1 MNNVSNKPSKVVQNI
16 PPLPLTSYFFFQG
29 KFGVRGVFFPAGNY
43 FLNPRQMQ
51 KNSHRKIKD
60 KKNYMTHTKSQPIF
74 FSFQYQLSCRSRSDS
89 NCFIVTRGKKKPCG
103 LPRISYFSKG
113 FCADMQKKSSGMQE
127 TFFFSFQKYF
137 HLVPRPKL
145 QINWICRFSGVILHD
160 PSLISENLSYQAACT
175 PSSAKSESLSCF
187 LTGSVCAILVIS
199 VGNWGDVLAH
209 EQTRDFK
216 KAVLQLK
223 KKSWWVYASLL
234 WNVEKIVSKLELIN
248 HQKEVAKQYCLVQLH
263 LVNPIKWPK
272 RQGQPCLLTG
282 RHS

>member
-1 MNNVSNKPSKVVQNI
+1 MYNDAREKPKHCKKSKYYEDNAVFCLFFKLMPKWIMSPINPARWFKI
-16 PPLPLTSYFFFQG
+16 SPPPPYKLLFFQG
-29 KFGVRGVFFPAGNY
+29 KFGVRWVFFPAGSY

-51 KNSHRKIKD
+51 KNSHTKKKE
-60 KKNYMTHTKSQPIF
+60 KKNYMTHIKSQPIF
-74 FSFQYQLSCRSRSDS
+74 FFFPISVVMSLQVWQQLFHCHAE
-89 NCFIVTRGKKKPCG
+89 KKKVSWFAENF
-103 LPRISYFSKG
+103 LFLQG
-113 FCADMQKKSSGMQE
+113 FLRRHAKKSSGMQE

-175 PSSAKSESLSCF
+175 PSSAKSESLSYF

-216 KAVLQLK
+216 KAVL
-223 KKSWWVYASLL
+223 
-234 WNVEKIVSKLELIN
+234 
-248 HQKEVAKQYCLVQLH
+248 
-263 LVNPIKWPK
+263 
-272 RQGQPCLLTG
+272 
-282 RHS
+282 